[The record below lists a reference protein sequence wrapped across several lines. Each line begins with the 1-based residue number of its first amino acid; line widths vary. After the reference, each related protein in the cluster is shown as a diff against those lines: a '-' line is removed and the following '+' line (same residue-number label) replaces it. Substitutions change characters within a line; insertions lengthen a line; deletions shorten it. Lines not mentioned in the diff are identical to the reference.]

1 MKASMFTLCLIMALI
16 STGCF
21 QTSSGDGDSSN
32 DDDNSGGTGGDETC
46 SPTTDEP
53 SDADV
58 EELIKTGDAVPGQDG
73 ANFTFFGPPII
84 DPNGRIAFWAGY
96 ENGEGDAGIFVW
108 NGTEII
114 QILSDDS
121 QNTGVVPDRNDAEFF
136 GDVTMTATGGE
147 FPMVWGTNGRLIFVA
162 PISGDRASR
171 GIFRWRASDGDLI
184 RVTDLELQ
192 EEEYSD
198 ATVGTFSTEF
208 TSPTISDNGIV
219 GYAFEYTYITS
230 SNSFVL
236 NQGATYA
243 SNGVSLTSIADSNP
257 TQLTLVPDRPESAQ
271 FTQIGSRISNN
282 PAGAI
287 LLQGSYTPQTDG
299 DSQGVYVFAGGE
311 LFRVIDNR
319 PSASWEGL
327 ASDGTV
333 NPDGDEY
340 EAIAIGEDL
349 RIAIDTTF
357 ATSGSTRD
365 TVIHWN
371 GATWRELSG
380 DGQFATDLLSGVN
393 SCGQVFVLAGG
404 FPFRTNGATTD
415 RIIDDLPTNLQ
426 GSGTTWL
433 TSGAAINNQ
442 GRGLLLF
449 QRSTD
454 SATSMAYYTGNDS
467 VLIVDSVDGIL
478 TDVDDVVTI
487 AAPELDRP
495 GRSSVINDADEFTFL
510 AIRNGNDGEAG
521 SDDDQQTIYI
531 ATPVR

>member
-1 MKASMFTLCLIMALI
+1 MKALTFTLCLMLAII

-21 QTSSGDGDSSN
+21 PTSSGSTTDGSTDGST
-32 DDDNSGGTGGDETC
+32 GGTGGDETC
-46 SPTTDEP
+46 TPTTNEP
-53 SDADV
+53 TDADV
-58 EELIKTGDAVPGQDG
+58 EELIKTGDAVPGQGG

-108 NGTEII
+108 NGTEIV
-114 QILSDDS
+114 QILSDDP
-121 QNTGVVPDRNDAEFF
+121 QTAGIVPGRNNAEYF
-136 GDVTMTATGGE
+136 GDVNITATGGE
-147 FPMVWGTNGRLIFVA
+147 YPMVWGTNGRLIFVA

-171 GIFRWRASDGDLI
+171 GIFRWRASDGDII

-192 EEEYSD
+192 EDEYSD
-198 ATVGTFSTEF
+198 AVVGTFSTEF

-219 GYAFEYTYITS
+219 GYAFEYTYITA
-230 SNSFVL
+230 NNTFVL

-243 SNGVSLTSIADSNP
+243 SNGVSLTRIADSNP
-257 TQLTLVPDRPESAQ
+257 TQLTLVPDRPESAL
-271 FTQIGSRISNN
+271 FTQIGPLISNN

-299 DSQGVYVFAGGE
+299 DSRGVYLFAGGE

-319 PSASWEGL
+319 PAASWEGL

-333 NPDGDEY
+333 NPDGQEY

-349 RIAIDTTF
+349 RIAIDSTF
-357 ATSGSTRD
+357 STGSSTRD

-393 SCGQVFVLAGG
+393 SCGQVFILAGG

-426 GSGTTWL
+426 GSDTTWL

-449 QRSTD
+449 QRSGNG
-454 SATSMAYYTGNDS
+454 ATSMVYFTGSDS
-467 VLIVDSVDGIL
+467 VLIVDSLDGIL
-478 TDVDDVVTI
+478 ADVDDVATI

-521 SDDDQQTIYI
+521 SEDDQQTIYV